1 MAKRQALR
9 REQVIAFLRQGDF
22 PAFLEMA
29 KQDHQLA
36 TLLLQLLYDP
46 GDLLHWRSLEALGCL
61 ARSFPAQVAVII
73 PRLLW
78 LLNEDSGSFGWG
90 AAAALGEIGRNNLKL
105 VNDIILIMFSLLQ
118 EEFSRQAM
126 LWGLGRLGEKHPEAI
141 REAIP
146 AIRQLLLD
154 PVEMVR
160 THAAWCLGLAGATEA
175 VADLRQ
181 LQDDPTP
188 VKLYED
194 GDLRT
199 TTVGQVARQALVRL
213 AASPGN

>member
-9 REQVIAFLRQGDF
+9 RAQVMALLRRGDF
-22 PAFLEMA
+22 PAFVEMV
-29 KQDHQLA
+29 KQEHTLA

-46 GDLLHWRSLEALGCL
+46 GDLLHWRSIEALGYL
-61 ARSFPAQVAVII
+61 ARALPAQVEIMI

-105 VNDIILIMFSLLQ
+105 VNNIILIMFSLLQ
-118 EEFSRQAM
+118 EEFSRPAM

-141 REAIP
+141 QEGIP
-146 AIRQLLLD
+146 TIRKLLLD
-154 PVEMVR
+154 PEEVVR
-160 THAAWCLGLAGATEA
+160 ANAAWCLGLAGASEA
-175 VADLRQ
+175 VPDLQ
-181 LQDDPTP
+181 LIQDDPAP

-194 GDLRT
+194 GELQA
-199 TTVGQVARQALVRL
+199 TTVGQIARKALIRL
-213 AASPGN
+213 EGEPG